1 MEAAVNDNAPEVLTA
16 EEAAAF
22 LRLQLNTVY
31 DFAGRG
37 AIPHR
42 RVGKRLLFS
51 RSALVAWLGGAC
63 WKGTSIGA

>member
-1 MEAAVNDNAPEVLTA
+1 MEAAVNDNALEVMTA
-16 EEAAAF
+16 EETAVF

-37 AIPHR
+37 VIPHR

-63 WKGTSIGA
+63 WKGSSIGA